1 MAGLDWGGP
10 TDFWW
15 DYPRLLVKAVWDR
28 QGPGRDAFIEAATV
42 LKDIGHPNAVE
53 GVAEVWGQLGADQ
66 PYKPGVSYL
75 HTEGSLDLERKRLAD
90 HLISGASPDEVSEAW
105 RLYESGA
112 TAFPGTKAHSGSKPW
127 GARDP
132 MHPSRVSQ
140 EASASRRAQNLD
152 RAKFE
157 GRSAVAKR
165 DAADKAL
172 DELAQ
177 KHGFASYAEARDP
190 GLIDEY
196 SGEPTAKHTPEA
208 EAEWRKSWRQ
218 LRDSA
223 EHGLAQESRFSASDD
238 IRSARRKEKEARWR
252 KENPPDDPRI
262 ELNREVDAAVA
273 RKQQAKAEAEA
284 YDAYIRAR
292 DEGPEAMEEYQKE
305 LRRSKKAK
313 WDSQRGFVGNM
324 GLAPSVAEDAAIYA
338 PRRAAAKTALKG
350 IGGGALGLGIDF
362 LASYGDDS
370 ERPGKWDFFDALK
383 REEEN
388 ITQMV
393 PGLVS
398 PSELPPPAVLSDER
412 RQAVTATQGM
422 AGVGPDFES
431 APVTEQEIRA
441 FVGNRMAS
449 GRPLPPWAE
458 AITSRGPDGRVR
470 VEPRVLRRP
479 PQRPPPAA
487 PQQSS
492 VPMELRR
499 R

>member
-1 MAGLDWGGP
+1 
-10 TDFWW
+10 
-15 DYPRLLVKAVWDR
+15 
-28 QGPGRDAFIEAATV
+28 
-42 LKDIGHPNAVE
+42 
-53 GVAEVWGQLGADQ
+53 
-66 PYKPGVSYL
+66 
-75 HTEGSLDLERKRLAD
+75 
-90 HLISGASPDEVSEAW
+90 
-105 RLYESGA
+105 
-112 TAFPGTKAHSGSKPW
+112 
-127 GARDP
+127 
-132 MHPSRVSQ
+132 
-140 EASASRRAQNLD
+140 
-152 RAKFE
+152 
-157 GRSAVAKR
+157 
-165 DAADKAL
+165 
-172 DELAQ
+172 
-177 KHGFASYAEARDP
+177 
-190 GLIDEY
+190 
-196 SGEPTAKHTPEA
+196 
-208 EAEWRKSWRQ
+208 
-218 LRDSA
+218 
-223 EHGLAQESRFSASDD
+223 
-238 IRSARRKEKEARWR
+238 
-252 KENPPDDPRI
+252 PDDPRI

-441 FVGNRMAS
+441 FISNRMAS

-487 PQQSS
+487 PQQS
-492 VPMELRR
+492 
-499 R
+499 